1 MKAKQNSA
9 EMYYAHLAKANSED
23 RMGMTEQLMRGAFKL
38 EYYKLAVKGL
48 SYLTGEQNGMKA
60 TWNCLEAKH

>member
-9 EMYYAHLAKANSED
+9 EKYYAHFAKANSED

-38 EYYKLAVKGL
+38 EHYKLVVMGL
-48 SYLTGEQNGMKA
+48 NYLKGEQNGMKA
-60 TWNCLEAKH
+60 T